1 MLTDFKQKHFDHKE
15 KAMLIFILESS
26 LHLFAFYILNM
37 CVCVYWKLNI
47 AVEME
52 IFCTSYNKGE
62 NTEQENKRKQNA
74 GTIKI

>member
-1 MLTDFKQKHFDHKE
+1 MCV
-15 KAMLIFILESS
+15 
-26 LHLFAFYILNM
+26 